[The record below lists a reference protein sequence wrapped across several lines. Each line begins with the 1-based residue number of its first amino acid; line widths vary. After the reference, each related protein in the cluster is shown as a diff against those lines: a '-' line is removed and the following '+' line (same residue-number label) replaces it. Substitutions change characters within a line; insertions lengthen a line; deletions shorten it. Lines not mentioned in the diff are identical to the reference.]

1 MTYEQKHATISN
13 QLPVL
18 KKDIFLRD
26 EPIFQNAHTAWK
38 EFQPDTPLSSLHMHD
53 FIEIFLVVGGSGM
66 HCVWNETTPCRTGDV
81 FIINTGVPHDYF
93 YTDKE
98 NAPVVKNLLIDPDGI
113 YGLENASLPE
123 ADNPHCLYGIFS
135 KNISAAHFHLNDRQ
149 FRHIYQ
155 LYQEIEA
162 EVQNKQHGWLPMV
175 ASHLT
180 QILLSLQRFSNNE
193 QPAVV
198 LCSENSRKIVSE
210 AIRLVTNHYADSD
223 LTLFAVANTLHISKS
238 YLSRLFQKVTG
249 EHFSDY
255 LKSVRL
261 KKACQLLAETQLTN
275 EQIID
280 SCGFHDI
287 PTFYKLFKAQF
298 SITPYQYRLENKNS
312 T

>member
-1 MTYEQKHATISN
+1 MTTN
-13 QLPVL
+13 QLPIL

-26 EPIFQNAHTAWK
+26 EPIFQNVHTAWK
-38 EFQPDTPLSSLHMHD
+38 EFHPDTPLSSLHMHD
-53 FIEIFLVVGGSGM
+53 FIEIFLVVDGNGM
-66 HCVWNETTPCRTGDV
+66 HCVWNETTPCQKGDV
-81 FIINTGVPHDYF
+81 FIINTGIPHDYF
-93 YTDKE
+93 YTDKK
-98 NAPVVKNLLIDPDGI
+98 NPPVVNNLLVDLDVI
-113 YGLENASLPE
+113 YGFENDSMPE

-149 FRHIYQ
+149 FRHIHQ

-180 QILLSLQRFSNNE
+180 QMLLSLQRFSEKE
-193 QPAVV
+193 QKAVV
-198 LCSENSRKIVSE
+198 LCSEISRKIVSD
-210 AIRLVTNHYADSD
+210 AIRLVTNNYADNN
-223 LTLFAVANTLHISKS
+223 LTLLTVANALHISKS

-249 EHFSDY
+249 ERFSDY

-280 SCGFHDI
+280 SCGFHDV
-287 PTFYKLFKAQF
+287 PTFYKVFKAQF
-298 SITPYQYRLENKNS
+298 SITPYQYRLKQRPS
-312 T
+312 V